1 MDIWEE
7 GQYKEIWVQLQEIED
22 DERTMMALIN
32 GDWGWLM
39 YLREEGN
46 SGFSSRNPDYTGTD
60 KDGKMMD
67 FLLSNGQLDY
77 YPLSYVL
84 PVAQVTKALTYFEE
98 YRALPK
104 FITWHDDQFL

>member
-7 GQYKEIWVQLQEIED
+7 GQYKEIWVQLQETED
-22 DERTMMALIN
+22 DERT
-32 GDWGWLM
+32 
-39 YLREEGN
+39 
-46 SGFSSRNPDYTGTD
+46 
-60 KDGKMMD
+60 MMD

-98 YRALPK
+98 HRALPK